1 MNKGKIIRI
10 LESKKEKSDNNTSF
24 LLSHLETMARDK
36 RFSQKLTKT
45 LKWKNVETETK
56 ESEEL
61 KKIVVMF
68 SSKKRKRKLNL

>member
-24 LLSHLETMARDK
+24 LPSHLEAMARYK

-45 LKWKNVETETK
+45 QKKKIVETETK
-56 ESEEL
+56 ESEKL

-68 SSKKRKRKLNL
+68 SSKKKKKKN